1 MQNIYNYDPQTGAFL
16 GASQADESPLD
27 PGVLLVPAFAT
38 AIAPPATAARQVA
51 VFQAGAWRFL
61 ADWRGVELVNTATGA
76 AVKINDIG
84 VTPEDV
90 GATEQPRPSAAHAWQ
105 GGAWA
110 LDPALQAAMDAEAK
124 AAVLAAFTAAI
135 QARLDAFART
145 RNYDGILSACTYATS
160 LVPKFKAEG
169 QYCAEARD
177 DTWVAAYGILASVN
191 AGTRPMPA
199 GVADIE
205 ADLPA
210 LAWPA

>member
-1 MQNIYNYDPQTGAFL
+1 MIKNTKDRGGNLYGYDEDENSQTL
-16 GASQADESPLD
+16 ASQRIHS
-27 PGVLLVPAFAT
+27 GGHVLCDAPTPA
-38 AIAPPATAARQVA
+38 PQ
-51 VFQAGAWRFL
+51 
-61 ADWRGVELVNTATGA
+61 
-76 AVKINDIG
+76 
-84 VTPEDV
+84 
-90 GATEQPRPSAAHAWQ
+90 PSAE
-105 GGAWA
+105 
-110 LDPALQAAMDAEAK
+110 AAA
-124 AAVLAAFTAAI
+124 LAAFAAAI

-177 DTWVAAYGILASVN
+177 GTWVAAYGILAAVN